1 MRTALA
7 IALGGAIGA
16 TARHVLDEAARSLF
30 GTALPYGIL
39 AANVLGSFA
48 IGFLYV
54 LLIERLAL
62 SPPWRGFF
70 LVGLL
75 GGFTTFS
82 TFALDTV
89 QLAGGGS
96 PGAAAANVVMNVS
109 VGLLAVFFGYRVGQ
123 RVGLRRPGG

>member
-7 IALGGAIGA
+7 IALGGALGS
-16 TARHVLDEAARSLF
+16 TARHGLDEAARWAF

-54 LLIERLAL
+54 LLIERLAV
-62 SPPWRGFF
+62 PPAWRGFF

-89 QLAGGGS
+89 LLAGGGS
-96 PGAAAANVVMNVS
+96 PGGAAANVVMNVV
-109 VGLLAVFFGYRVGQ
+109 VGLLAVFVGFRAAQ
-123 RVGLRRPGG
+123 GIGSRGQ